1 VTGGRITEIVDQQAA
16 LEGWLRFNDE
26 DISFNRDGRLSPRQR
41 GKLLRSAAWRLGV
54 GPVVAV
60 GAAAVAAT
68 ALDTAIAELLA
79 LVSLGIGLLL
89 AWTGFAY
96 MVDAVAGM
104 VAHVTSTL
112 QTHVVSGRSTTY
124 YVDVGPVHK
133 PIGRKGYGAI
143 AGFAGASCHLYYAP
157 GCRSLLSLEP
167 ASATEPLPAHPFGP
181 DSVHAWDRLRWS
193 WIALTVGLF
202 ATLIGAHLIGAAHPA
217 RAVEVTGVMSNYVE
231 THGRSTSRTID
242 MDNGNSYTPQAE
254 ADYTPAPDFDALIGK
269 RVVLYV
275 DDGTTDVLAVND
287 GETTY
292 AGDWYL
298 HPDHRTAYEVTNG
311 IVTTL
316 IGAVILAAGVW
327 LLLRDRRRSEQYAG
341 RPAAY
346 TPPTV
351 QPVRAQ
357 WPAVVAIAGVLVL
370 FVIALA
376 VGVR

>member
-1 VTGGRITEIVDQQAA
+1 MDQRQAA

-41 GKLLRSAAWRLGV
+41 SNLLWSAAWRLGV
-54 GPVVAV
+54 GPAVAV

-79 LVSLGIGLLL
+79 LVALGIGLLL

-96 MVDAVAGM
+96 LVDAVAGM
-104 VAHVTSTL
+104 VAFVTSTL
-112 QTHVVSGRSTTY
+112 QTHVVHGRSTSY
-124 YVDVGPVHK
+124 FVDVGPVQRM
-133 PIGRKGYGAI
+133 IGRKGYDAI
-143 AGFAGASCHLYYAP
+143 AGFAGATCHLYYAP
-157 GCRSLLSLEP
+157 GCRSLLSIEP

-181 DSVHAWDRLRWS
+181 DSAHAWDRLRWS
-193 WIALTVGLF
+193 WIALSVGVF
-202 ATLIGAHLIGAAHPA
+202 AALIGAHLIGAAHPA
-217 RAVEVTGVMSNYVE
+217 RPVAVTGVMSNYVE
-231 THGRSTSRTID
+231 THGRSTSRTIH
-242 MDNGNSYTPQAE
+242 MDDGNSYTPQAE
-254 ADYTPAPDFDALIGK
+254 DDYTPVPDFDALIGR

-275 DDGTTDVLAVND
+275 DSGTTDVLAVND

-311 IVTTL
+311 MVTTL
-316 IGAVILAAGVW
+316 IGGGILAAGVW
-327 LLLRDRRRSEQYAG
+327 LLLRDRRRAEQYAG

-357 WPAVVAIAGVLVL
+357 WPSVVAVAGVLVL
-370 FVIALA
+370 FVIALV
-376 VGVR
+376 VGLR